1 MHVKMKGGKSRKN
14 KGKQG
19 TQKRKA
25 RKKQRR
31 EGKQTNNTRKA
42 CEHVK
47 RVSKGAQ
54 TNTRQVI

>member
-1 MHVKMKGGKSRKN
+1 MKAHQKLKTRKAR
-14 KGKQG
+14 
-19 TQKRKA
+19 QKRKA